1 MIYLLSIGLLLL
13 IILILILYIKEL
25 NFIYNTTFKINIL
38 LEECQDL
45 YEKMIC
51 NQDKIIDSQDRYI
64 KLLKKKIRKDN

>member
-25 NFIYNTTFKINIL
+25 KFIYNTTFKINIL
-38 LEECQDL
+38 LEECQDI

-51 NQDKIIDSQDRYI
+51 NQDNIIDSQDRYI
-64 KLLKKKIRKDN
+64 ELLKRKLERTN

>member
-25 NFIYNTTFKINIL
+25 KFIYNTTFKINIL
-38 LEECQDL
+38 LEECQDI

-51 NQDKIIDSQDRYI
+51 NRDNIIDSQDRYI
-64 KLLKKKIRKDN
+64 ELLKRKLERTN